1 MQRSTNEAIVFVE
14 YYAAIACISQG
25 GKFEIADVGLHGQ
38 DSPSPRTHCG
48 RSHTH
53 DCDGREEEARV
64 EEGIER
70 NEGAGEIEGH
80 LQVQRVSG
88 GALKHPATSP
98 AISHEM
104 STFARIVSAP

>member
-25 GKFEIADVGLHGQ
+25 GKFEIADVALHGQ

-80 LQVQRVSG
+80 LQCNG
-88 GALKHPATSP
+88 
-98 AISHEM
+98 
-104 STFARIVSAP
+104 SAAVP